1 MRSNDTHTAE
11 PKPLQVAQARD
22 CGLLFV
28 DNPVRVIGQDCAYS
42 IPLGDG
48 EALWVFGDTLLGT
61 FDESGRRLLE
71 RMPSSTGLL
80 SAPGLRSYCYLTDE
94 GGYPRQLL
102 PWLSEEDP
110 ERCRIWPL
118 HGLFMH
124 GRVYL
129 FYVRVALL
137 SGRCWPYKF
146 EVAGTGLAVARYPE
160 LAFERVVRQDSTL
173 WWAADE
179 PCYGAA
185 VLSFFA
191 EGMVYVYGTW
201 LRDGH
206 HYCSLARVNAEQLEE
221 PEAYE
226 YLVSSAPEWSPERRR
241 AIPIM
246 DGMPTEMSVSYNAHL
261 RCYLAVHSWETT
273 GKLVARTAPC
283 PWGPWSQPQLL
294 WTARVPLRNPLVYGG
309 PLVYAGKEH
318 PELAREQGRVI
329 YLTFVEFEE
338 YYPRLIE
345 VTLE

>member
-1 MRSNDTHTAE
+1 MRKVAAHTAE
-11 PKPLQVAQARD
+11 PKELKVARARD
-22 CGLLFV
+22 CGLLFA
-28 DNPVRVIGQDCAYS
+28 DNAVRMIGQDCAYS
-42 IPLGDG
+42 IPLPRG

-61 FDESGRRLLE
+61 FDECGRRLVE

-80 SAPGLRSYCYLTDE
+80 SASGLRSYRYLTGDD
-94 GGYPRQLL
+94 GYPRQLL
-102 PWLSEEDP
+102 PWLPEEDP
-110 ERCRIWPL
+110 ERYRIWPL
-118 HGLFMH
+118 HGIFLH

-129 FYVRVALL
+129 YFVRVELL
-137 SGRCWPYKF
+137 PGRCWPYKF
-146 EVAGTGLAVARYPE
+146 DVAGTGLAVADYPE
-160 LAFERVVRQDSTL
+160 LAFERLVRQDSTI
-173 WWAADE
+173 WWAAHE

-185 VLSFFA
+185 VLPVFE
-191 EGMVYVYGTW
+191 EGIVYVYGTW
-201 LRDGH
+201 LREGH
-206 HYCSLARVNAEQLEE
+206 HYCSITRVKAEQLDQ

-226 YLVSSAPEWSPERRR
+226 YLVSFAPEWSRKRQR
-241 AIPIM
+241 AVPIM
-246 DGMPTEMSVSYNAHL
+246 DGMPTEMSVSYNAYL
-261 RCYLAVHSWETT
+261 GCYLAVHSWETT